1 MHAGATVLAQFQTSP
16 GSGPIWLDQLACTG
30 EESGLASCRANQIGV
45 HDCTHAEDVGIQCLP
60 KSSMYILYVCIYIV
74 LLLSD
79 SYNTIIIQYSLH
91 TLSV

>member
-60 KSSMYILYVCIYIV
+60 KSSMYIVLILYACICIY
-74 LLLSD
+74 S
-79 SYNTIIIQYSLH
+79 IITQ
-91 TLSV
+91 